1 MCFQEETRIDAVLRG
16 APQILENGADSLIGR
31 TQSRALEIDQ
41 GNYSP
46 EALKTIVNAGTQVTS
61 HSRRWAG

>member
-1 MCFQEETRIDAVLRG
+1 MRFQEETRIDAVLRG

-31 TQSRALEIDQ
+31 TQSRALGIDQ

-46 EALKTIVNAGTQVTS
+46 EVLKTIVDAGT
-61 HSRRWAG
+61 